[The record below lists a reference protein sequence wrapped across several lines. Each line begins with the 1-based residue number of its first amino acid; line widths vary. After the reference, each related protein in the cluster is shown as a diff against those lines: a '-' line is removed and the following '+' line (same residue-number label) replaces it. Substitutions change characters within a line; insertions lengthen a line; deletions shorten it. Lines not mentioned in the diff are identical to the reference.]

1 MARKKLM
8 DALADAS
15 SAANAAARRAANE
28 KLRTGE
34 GKPDS
39 TGTASK
45 TRVDLATLGGKTAGM
60 AKSLKQ
66 KMTQLNNIE
75 DKTSEKA
82 QLLRNAI
89 SDLKSKLPNSVVKKV
104 TDSLDM
110 NKGGAVKKAMMM
122 RGGMANGKAHMYA
135 AGGSVMDNLTAAQQ
149 NMVKK
154 MAAANKK

>member
-15 SAANAAARRAANE
+15 AAASAAARKAGKE

-34 GKPDS
+34 GKPEG

-45 TRVDLATLGGKTAGM
+45 SRVDLATMGGKTTGM
-60 AKSLKQ
+60 AKRLKE
-66 KMTQLNNIE
+66 KMRQYKAIE
-75 DKTSEKA
+75 DKSSEKA
-82 QLLRNAI
+82 TLLMNAI
-89 SDLKSKLPNSVVKKV
+89 TEMKSKLPDSVVKKV
-104 TDSLDM
+104 TDSLTM
-110 NKGGAVKKAMMM
+110 NKGGAVKKPAMM

-135 AGGSVMDNLTAAQQ
+135 AGGAVMDNLTAAQR